1 MSPGIDET
9 FLNESKLCSNCH
21 HISCWLLLR
30 YISWLV
36 KVILSTMHFKMQLWH
51 HTNIMMCDLIFGEW
65 SGEILISNC
74 SLHWMGIP
82 YMFTALVHLQW
93 FNSFSV
99 QHLKILGYLFLN
111 LHDIMRKGSPS
122 GIFLSRRRL
131 SIWSKKWNPMCHNI
145 VIDGFLAFS
154 YIYMWIFWI
163 LDIDSWYIYLII
175 FQILGEITI
184 SDILQNGGKYKRSVQ

>member
-1 MSPGIDET
+1 MNTLICCRATLGQWDVSWNWWNLPKRKQT
-9 FLNESKLCSNCH
+9 LFKLS
-21 HISCWLLLR
+21 SYQCWLLLR

-145 VIDGFLAFS
+145 VIDRFLAFS
-154 YIYMWIFWI
+154 YIYM
-163 LDIDSWYIYLII
+163 
-175 FQILGEITI
+175 
-184 SDILQNGGKYKRSVQ
+184 